1 MLLTACGGVKKTQK
15 ALNIGDY
22 SNAIY
27 SSINTLAKNKDKKSN
42 QPYILILEEAYKKN
56 TERELSQ
63 IEFLRN
69 DENPANYE
77 DIYNGYV
84 NLNKIQEKI
93 KPLLPLYIEGENR
106 KARFVFKDYQ
116 DEILDS
122 KDDLAEFLYENASQ
136 LLQEARSKQDF
147 RKAYDDFTYLEEI
160 NPGFDDTP
168 QKIEEAYQKGQ
179 EFVRVD
185 LVNDTEVIIPAR
197 LEEELLNFD
206 IYGLDQ
212 MWTKYHSNPQPNIN
226 YDYHMQLSLRNI
238 NISPEKVSEKQ
249 LIKERQVKDGYTYAT
264 DRQGNTLRDSL
275 GNKIKVDKFKT
286 VKCNFYQFTQF
297 KAAEVN
303 GLVQF
308 TDLRTKQQIKSYP
321 ISSEFIFEHVYADID
336 GDQRA
341 LEDNLTPLLKLGAVP
356 FPSNEQMVY
365 DAGEDIKN
373 RLKSILRRHRF
384 D

>member
-1 MLLTACGGVKKTQK
+1 
-15 ALNIGDY
+15 
-22 SNAIY
+22 
-27 SSINTLAKNKDKKSN
+27 
-42 QPYILILEEAYKKN
+42 
-56 TERELSQ
+56 
-63 IEFLRN
+63 
-69 DENPANYE
+69 
-77 DIYNGYV
+77 
-84 NLNKIQEKI
+84 
-93 KPLLPLYIEGENR
+93 
-106 KARFVFKDYQ
+106 
-116 DEILDS
+116 
-122 KDDLAEFLYENASQ
+122 
-136 LLQEARSKQDF
+136 
-147 RKAYDDFTYLEEI
+147 
-160 NPGFDDTP
+160 
-168 QKIEEAYQKGQ
+168 
-179 EFVRVD
+179 
-185 LVNDTEVIIPAR
+185 
-197 LEEELLNFD
+197 
-206 IYGLDQ
+206 
-212 MWTKYHSNPQPNIN
+212 
-226 YDYHMQLSLRNI
+226 MQLSLRNI

-264 DRQGNTLRDSL
+264 DRQGTTLRDSL

-308 TDLRTKQQIKSYP
+308 TDLHTKQQIKSYP